1 MGVGVSVFLFV
12 ESCEGIQTSCLA
24 EIFLVTET
32 VKKFIYCICI

>member
-1 MGVGVSVFLFV
+1 MEVGDSILLFV

-24 EIFLVTET
+24 EIFLVTEM